1 MKYFKTCITII
12 VFLIFLIPTAWS
24 SPYLTPEPPLASQMN
39 WDLSPS
45 GMLHISYDLDFNG
58 KADFHTLRVVV
69 TSFYSDQTVM
79 EIGANFPNLP
89 VFYTPYESQSFYYVA
104 TAQPLFYSFDVDEDG
119 TWDIMYKDISK
130 DSVNGNEVFYE
141 SPSGMFTNDFNNF

>member
-1 MKYFKTCITII
+1 
-12 VFLIFLIPTAWS
+12 
-24 SPYLTPEPPLASQMN
+24 
-39 WDLSPS
+39 
-45 GMLHISYDLDFNG
+45 
-58 KADFHTLRVVV
+58 
-69 TSFYSDQTVM
+69 
-79 EIGANFPNLP
+79 
-89 VFYTPYESQSFYYVA
+89 VA